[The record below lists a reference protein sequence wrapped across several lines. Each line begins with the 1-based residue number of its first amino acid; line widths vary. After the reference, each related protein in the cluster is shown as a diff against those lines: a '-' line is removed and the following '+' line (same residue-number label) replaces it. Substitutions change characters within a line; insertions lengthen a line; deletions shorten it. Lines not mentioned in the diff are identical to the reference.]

1 MLCQFQISRHISNS
15 EFFNILAKL
24 ELNLL
29 NKGENSKPI
38 MNSVLVI
45 FSVIFILMLIT
56 SIHSNATVHALQVD
70 RYWSVLE
77 PSKSTITFANGFIG
91 MKFREDF
98 KQMVFN
104 VNVNNIDNITGI
116 YLYNHGDNTQNRNA
130 TMILDLLNESKEV
143 KVKDKFKEASK
154 TLSKK
159 HEIEGT
165 VAVGG
170 VTSDDLEGI
179 LKGKSLKS
187 LHKLVQNEDVNVIVA
202 TKEFPRGE
210 IYGHEFVPID
220 RFFPDI
226 SDFKW
231 N

>member
-1 MLCQFQISRHISNS
+1 M
-15 EFFNILAKL
+15 
-24 ELNLL
+24 
-29 NKGENSKPI
+29 
-38 MNSVLVI
+38 
-45 FSVIFILMLIT
+45 MLIT
-56 SIHSNATVHALQVD
+56 SIHSNAKVHALQVD

-77 PSKSTITFANGFIG
+77 PSNSTITYANGFIG
-91 MKFREDF
+91 LKFRENF

-104 VNVNNIDNITGI
+104 VNVNNIHNITDI
-116 YLYNHGDNTQNRNA
+116 YLYNHDNNTQNRNE
-130 TMILDLLNESKEV
+130 TMILDLLSESKEV
-143 KVKDKFKEASK
+143 KVNDKFKEASK
-154 TLSKK
+154 MLSKK

-170 VTSDDLEGI
+170 VTSDDLEGV

-202 TKEFPRGE
+202 TKEFPQGE

>member
-1 MLCQFQISRHISNS
+1 MLETSKLL
-15 EFFNILAKL
+15 NILNFKTIQLVKKEVVWEAAL
-24 ELNLL
+24 
-29 NKGENSKPI
+29 G
-38 MNSVLVI
+38 VLFSI
-45 FSVIFILMLIT
+45 FLGFFIN
-56 SIHSNATVHALQVD
+56 H
-70 RYWSVLE
+70 LE
-77 PSKSTITFANGFIG
+77 PMFYNIVTPANIPINELVGKVGFVGVVGFTIITVLLILRLTNY
-91 MKFREDF
+91 MK
-98 KQMVFN
+98 K
-104 VNVNNIDNITGI
+104 
-116 YLYNHGDNTQNRNA
+116 RNA
-130 TMILDLLNESKEV
+130 TMILDLLNESNEV

-154 TLSKK
+154 MLSKK

-170 VTSDDLEGI
+170 VTSDDLEGV

-187 LHKLVQNEDVNVIVA
+187 LHKFVQNEDVNVIVA
-202 TKEFPRGE
+202 TKEFPQGE